1 MCQGTGSDYP
11 SGYRFCLIKL
21 IVKVRDKS
29 LGLIFIQH
37 QRPFLTCSGS
47 ADPSLPSVG
56 QISQDVVF
64 IPADITLYAVFI
76 PVFASQSSAAEK
88 ITSLIH

>member
-1 MCQGTGSDYP
+1 MP
-11 SGYRFCLIKL
+11 
-21 IVKVRDKS
+21 
-29 LGLIFIQH
+29 LIFSAD
-37 QRPFLTCSGS
+37 PKTSSSGS

-64 IPADITLYAVFI
+64 IPAGITLYVVFI
-76 PVFASQSSAAEK
+76 PVFASQSSSAEK